1 MTMQD
6 NRLILRVTPAK
17 AGIQVKPHL
26 NQLPELFEKLQL
38 KTVKIRKS
46 MKKILMI
53 LLILII
59 SVSFSSFDVH
69 AHRVTIF
76 AWVDGDI
83 VHTQSKFGGGKM
95 VNNGEV
101 SVFDPEGNLLLKGNT
116 DENGEFSFG
125 VPKKTSLRIELNAGM
140 GHQNEW
146 TVKAEEMES
155 VQENNLVISDQP
167 EDSNNVLQKRSELL
181 IETGLTREEIEQ
193 AVEQAMEK
201 KLKPVMQMLSD
212 LRNPGPRITDIL
224 GGIGYIIGLVGSGA
238 YFKNRKK
245 NGL

>member
-1 MTMQD
+1 
-6 NRLILRVTPAK
+6 
-17 AGIQVKPHL
+17 
-26 NQLPELFEKLQL
+26 
-38 KTVKIRKS
+38 

-53 LLILII
+53 LLFLI
-59 SVSFSSFDVH
+59 SSFSFLVFDVQ

-76 AWVDGDI
+76 AWVDGDT

-101 SVFDPEGNLLLKGNT
+101 SVFDPEGNLLLKGST

-125 VPKKTSLRIELNAGM
+125 VPKKTSLRIELKAGM
-140 GHQNEW
+140 GHQSEW
-146 TVKAEEMES
+146 IVKAEEIEA
-155 VQENNLVISDQP
+155 VQENNLVVSDQP
-167 EDSNNVLQKRSELL
+167 EDSNKVLQKRYEILT
-181 IETGLTREEIEQ
+181 ETSLTREEIEQ
-193 AVEQAMEK
+193 AVEQAVEK

-212 LRNPGPRITDIL
+212 LRDPGPKITDIL
-224 GGIGYIIGLVGSGA
+224 GGIGYIIGLVGIGA